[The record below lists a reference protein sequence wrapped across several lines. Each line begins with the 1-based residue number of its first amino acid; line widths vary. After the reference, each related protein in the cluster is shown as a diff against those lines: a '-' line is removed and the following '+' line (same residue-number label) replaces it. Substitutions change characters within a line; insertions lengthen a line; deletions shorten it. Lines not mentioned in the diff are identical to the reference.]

1 MSSVMQSDL
10 FSAGSIILFIVGVV
24 IFIVSFFG
32 CFGAYRGIRWMLF
45 TVSSM
50 TISPTLKTSCS
61 VNVFSAVGIEAAL
74 R

>member
-1 MSSVMQSDL
+1 MQSDL

-50 TISPTLKTSCS
+50 TILIAPKNIIAMLS
-61 VNVFSAVGIEAAL
+61 
-74 R
+74 